1 MKHMGSA
8 RKNIKSNGSSADPK
22 AAALR
27 FVLCVENKGY
37 AASLEPRKVYR
48 LIADVQASRHGQ
60 LRVVDESGEDYLY
73 PKTFFAGI
81 KVSPDLAK
89 ALASGT

>member
-73 PKTFFAGI
+73 PEKYFVPI
-81 KVSPDLAK
+81 KLPQAAERAVLKS
-89 ALASGT
+89 S